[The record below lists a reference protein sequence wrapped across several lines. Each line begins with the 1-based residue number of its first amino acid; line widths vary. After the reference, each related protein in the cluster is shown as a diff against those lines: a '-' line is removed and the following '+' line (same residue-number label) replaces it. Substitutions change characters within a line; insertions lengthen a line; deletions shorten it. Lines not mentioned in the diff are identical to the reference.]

1 MDKIEEF
8 NGIKLLSG
16 INTHPG
22 SGNARQHQEEY
33 DKFQHVLSNVATIN
47 KDNPVMIELGSNW
60 ALWSL
65 CFRKA
70 FPNGQNIL
78 IELGKRA
85 LLVGVENFNLNNFTQ
100 KHYWGGIFLN
110 NSGTFG
116 NRKADLEYPKIDG
129 EYYDDSISGNVVGPE
144 LDFIDILNKEKI
156 DIVDLLHMDIQ
167 GSELPLMRQL
177 SDFNLLRNFNN
188 LVIAT
193 HSQSIHKEIKN
204 ILLKNNFT
212 IMEECEFGS
221 VGGDGMFFATQK
233 KQ

>member
-8 NGIKLLSG
+8 NGLKLLSG

-22 SGNARQHQEEY
+22 SGNAMQHQEEY
-33 DKFQHVLSNVATIN
+33 NKFQNVISSVATRN
-47 KDNPVMIELGSNW
+47 KDNPIMIELGSNW

-70 FPNGQNIL
+70 FPNGRNIL

-85 LLVGVENFNLNNFTQ
+85 LSVGVKNFSLNNFTQ
-100 KHYWGGIFLN
+100 QHYWGGVFLN
-110 NSGTFG
+110 NSGTFS
-116 NRKADLEYPKIDG
+116 NRKADLEYLKIDG
-129 EYYDDSISGNVVGPE
+129 EYFDDSISGNVVGPE
-144 LDFIDILNKEKI
+144 IDFIEILNKEKI

-167 GSELPLMRQL
+167 GSELPLMKQL
-177 SDFNLLRNFNN
+177 SDFNLLINFNN

-204 ILLKNNFT
+204 ILLKNDFT
-212 IMEECEFGS
+212 IMEECDFGT
-221 VGGDGMFFATQK
+221 VGGDGMFFAIRK
-233 KQ
+233 S

>member
-8 NGIKLLSG
+8 NGIKILSG

-85 LLVGVENFNLNNFTQ
+85 LLVGVKNFNLNNFTQ
-100 KHYWGGIFLN
+100 KHYWGGVFLN
-110 NSGTFG
+110 NSGTFR

-129 EYYDDSISGNVVGPE
+129 EYFDGSISGNVVGPE
-144 LDFIDILNKEKI
+144 LDFIHILKKEKI

-167 GSELPLMRQL
+167 GSELPLMKQL

-193 HSQSIHKEIKN
+193 HSQSIHKEIRN

-212 IMEECEFGS
+212 VMEESEFGS

>member
-22 SGNARQHQEEY
+22 SGNASQHQDEY
-33 DKFQHVLSNVATIN
+33 KKFQQVLSNVAVRN
-47 KDNPVMIELGSNW
+47 KNNPVMIELGSNW

-65 CFRKA
+65 CFQKC
-70 FPNGQNIL
+70 FPNGRNIL
-78 IELGKRA
+78 VELGKRA
-85 LLVGVENFNLNNFTQ
+85 LMVGVNNFNLNNFSQ
-100 KHYWGGIFLN
+100 RHYWGGLFLN
-110 NSGTFG
+110 NSGTFN

-129 EYYDDSISGNVVGPE
+129 EYFDDSINENVVGPE
-144 LDFIDILNKEKI
+144 LNFIDILNKEKL

-167 GSELPLMRQL
+167 GSELPIMKQL
-177 SDFNLLRNFNN
+177 EELNLLRNFNN

-193 HSQSIHKEIKN
+193 HSQSIHTEIKD
-204 ILLKNNFT
+204 ILLKNDFT
-212 IMEECEFGS
+212 IMEEYGFGS

-233 KQ
+233 S